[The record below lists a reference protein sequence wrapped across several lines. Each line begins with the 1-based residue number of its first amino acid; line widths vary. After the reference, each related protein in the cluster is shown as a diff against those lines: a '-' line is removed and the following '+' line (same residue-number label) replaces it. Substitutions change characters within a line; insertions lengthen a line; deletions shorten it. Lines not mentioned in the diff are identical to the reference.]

1 MLSLNGP
8 TAKEI
13 HKNVYIGALPVLP
26 SVTSKDRQ
34 QLIVLSLRLA
44 V

>member
-8 TAKEI
+8 MAKEI
-13 HKNVYIGALPVLP
+13 HKNVDIGALPVLP
-26 SVTSKDRQ
+26 VTSKDRQ
-34 QLIVLSLRLA
+34 QLIVLSLHLS